1 MSHDYVLAADLGGTN
16 LRTSAVS
23 RDGSVL
29 HKRQVP
35 TPRKAEA
42 SAVISAIVDE
52 AEMCISKL
60 GRRPIAFG
68 VAAAALVDASGTS
81 VLSSPNLPQLN
92 GLSLAEKISD
102 RLGIAVALE
111 NDATAAAIGEHWLGA
126 SKDVDI
132 SICVTLG
139 TGVGGGLIVDGRP
152 FRGATGTAGEVGHIC
167 VEPDGVGCGCGSH
180 GCVEQYSSAT
190 AMVRMAKEIAAGVPG
205 SKLGTLPDF
214 TALDVYQAGVEGDR
228 AALETFERVGRYL
241 GIAFAGLVNVLNP
254 HTIVIGGGGA
264 GAWDLFIDHARE
276 EMSRRA
282 FEHPGKT
289 VRLARSELG
298 NRAGFLGA
306 SKVAFDLADR
316 SLATDQSLS

>member
-1 MSHDYVLAADLGGTN
+1 MSDDYVLAADLGGTN

-29 HKRQVP
+29 HQRQVP
-35 TPRKAEA
+35 TPRRAGA
-42 SAVISAIVDE
+42 SAVVSTIVDE
-52 AEMCISKL
+52 AETCISEV
-60 GRRPIAFG
+60 GRRPTAFG
-68 VAAAALVDASGTS
+68 LAAAALVDSAGTH

-92 GLSLAEKISD
+92 GLSLTENISD

-139 TGVGGGLIVDGRP
+139 TGVGGGLIVGGRP
-152 FRGATGTAGEVGHIC
+152 FRGTTGTAGEVGHIC

-180 GCVEQYSSAT
+180 GCLEQYTSAT
-190 AMVRMAKEIAAGVPG
+190 AMVRIAKEITAGRPG
-205 SKLGTLPDF
+205 SKLGMRSDF
-214 TALDVYQAGVEGDR
+214 AAVDVYNAGLEGDQ
-228 AALETFERVGRYL
+228 AALETFDRVGRYL

-254 HTIVIGGGGA
+254 QMIVIGGGGA
-264 GAWDLFIDHARE
+264 GAWNLFIDQLRE

-282 FEHPGKT
+282 FEHPAKGVT
-289 VRLARSELG
+289 LARSELG
-298 NRAGFLGA
+298 NRAGYLGA
-306 SKVAFDLADR
+306 SKVAFDLGDR
-316 SLATDQSLS
+316 PRATDHSLS

>member
-1 MSHDYVLAADLGGTN
+1 MSDDYVLAADLGGTN

-29 HKRQVP
+29 HRRQVP
-35 TPRKAEA
+35 TPRGAEA
-42 SAVISAIVDE
+42 KEVVNAIVDE
-52 AEMCISKL
+52 AELCISKL
-60 GRRPIAFG
+60 GRRPVAFG
-68 VAAAALVDASGTS
+68 LAAAALVDASGTR

-139 TGVGGGLIVDGRP
+139 TGVGGGLIIDGRP

-180 GCVEQYSSAT
+180 GCLEQYASAT

-205 SKLGTLPDF
+205 SELSTRSDF
-214 TALDVYQAGVEGDR
+214 TALDVYNAGLEGDR
-228 AALETFERVGRYL
+228 AALQTFERVGRYL

-254 HTIVIGGGGA
+254 HMIVIGGGGA
-264 GAWDLFIDHARE
+264 GAWDLFIDHVRD
-276 EMSRRA
+276 EMSGHA
-282 FEHPGKT
+282 FEHPAKT
-289 VRLARSELG
+289 VKLARSELG

-316 SLATDQSLS
+316 PRATDQSLS